1 MNADR
6 LLALYDRVA
15 EAPDAIA
22 RARRFV
28 LDLAVRGKLVEQ
40 NPTDEPALE
49 LSMGIAQ
56 EGIGASDPPR
66 NWCHATV
73 GDVLYFQYGKGLKA
87 SERTED
93 GPVPVY
99 GSNGIVGYTT
109 EPLTVRPSV
118 IVGRKGSAGALN
130 NCIGPS
136 WTTDVAY
143 FVEAPDFFDL
153 DYLFLSLA
161 ALDLNALG
169 KGVKPGLSRADAY
182 RKFICIPPLAEQ
194 HRIVAKIDE
203 LMTLCDR
210 LEEAQ
215 IAREDTRD
223 RLTKASLSRLS
234 APDTDDATFRSHA
247 RFAIDALPALTA
259 RADQVKQF
267 RETILNLAI
276 RGKLVRQDPTDE
288 AVEILLRAIRSKR
301 DALVKSGKQRRTRP
315 LGPVPEGEAP
325 FDIPRTWIWV
335 RVGEIALFAQYGT
348 SSKAVHSDEGVP
360 VLTMGNIQDGA
371 IIRIIEKKLPENAKE
386 FPKLFLKKFDLLYN
400 RTNSAELV
408 GKTGIYLGDDDRLT
422 FASYLIRIRLSL
434 EHTAPRFINFA
445 MNAPDFRETQIVP
458 HIKKQTGQAN
468 VSGSTLSNML
478 IPLPPLAEQRRIV
491 DKVDELMSLCDGLE
505 AALAVADTTRSNLLQ
520 TIFSDMSTP
529 VDPNRHQDSAIAPAV
544 RLQERVVE

>member
-215 IAREDTRD
+215 IAREDTRN

-288 AVEILLRAIRSKR
+288 AVEISLRAIRSKR

-371 IIRIIEKKLPENAKE
+371 IIRIIEKTLPENAKE